1 MKEKDGTD
9 HIPGEMKGNRNKLLA
24 TLFLLAVMASAC
36 QRNLRYS
43 ENYRIEDG
51 KWSMYDPAKYACTID
66 DTLKTYNIGL
76 SLRTSTDYPYRN
88 IYLFVLTTFPSGTVI
103 TDTLQTMVTDE
114 KGKWLGRGAGD
125 IRELTIPFKSNVY
138 FPEKGEYHFR
148 VIQGMRDTI
157 LKGVYD
163 VGMKIS
169 LREGTSK

>member
-1 MKEKDGTD
+1 
-9 HIPGEMKGNRNKLLA
+9 
-24 TLFLLAVMASAC
+24 MADSS
-36 QRNLRYS
+36 Q
-43 ENYRIEDG
+43 
-51 KWSMYDPAKYACTID
+51 
-66 DTLKTYNIGL
+66 
-76 SLRTSTDYPYRN
+76 
-88 IYLFVLTTFPSGTVI
+88 
-103 TDTLQTMVTDE
+103 VTDE

-169 LREGTSK
+169 LREGTFK

>member
-1 MKEKDGTD
+1 VKEKDGTD
-9 HIPGEMKGNRNKLLA
+9 LIPGKMRGNKNSLPVIIIM
-24 TLFLLAVMASAC
+24 LAVITAAC
-36 QRNLRYS
+36 QRNVKYS
-43 ENYRIEDG
+43 ENYRVEDG
-51 KWSMYDPAKYACTID
+51 NWSMFDQAKYTCTID

-76 SLRTSTDYPYRN
+76 SLRTSTEYPYRN

-103 TDTLQTMVTDE
+103 TDTIQAMVTDE

-148 VIQGMRDTI
+148 VIHGMRDTT

-163 VGMKIS
+163 VGLRIS
-169 LREGTSK
+169 LKEGTTN

>member
-9 HIPGEMKGNRNKLLA
+9 HIPGEMRGNKNKLLA
-24 TLFLLAVMASAC
+24 AVLLLVVATAC
-36 QRNLRYS
+36 NRNVRYS
-43 ENYRIEDG
+43 ENYRIDQG
-51 KWSMYDPAKYACTID
+51 RWSMYDQAKYACSID

-103 TDTLQTMVTDE
+103 TDTLQAMITDE
-114 KGKWLGRGAGD
+114 KGRWLGRGAGD

-148 VIQGMRDTI
+148 VIQGMRDTV

-169 LREGTSK
+169 LMEGNVK